1 MAKPELDETGMNA
14 SGTCAG
20 ASTNGARS
28 VRYEIVDS
36 SGNTL
41 GPYFSLVEAE
51 AHARLYGT
59 DQDDGHWDVQ
69 GVGADR

>member
-1 MAKPELDETGMNA
+1 MDRTDSKSDTPLTQPG
-14 SGTCAG
+14 SGP
-20 ASTNGARS
+20 

-41 GPYFSLVEAE
+41 GPYSSLVEAE

-59 DQDDGHWDVQ
+59 DQDDGHWDVRA
-69 GVGADR
+69 VGAE